1 MPVSAEIKAQI
12 FKHIPKTDVVEVVF
26 EGPFLV
32 IYLRNFHIYA
42 ERDDIPRRLA
52 QELKKRIRLKPAE
65 DEALDP
71 EEAEEKARRLIPKK
85 AIIHDVFFDTVNME
99 MQIELERPE
108 LVFVKPDLLKA
119 LRRETRWDVILH
131 RKPPIESLI
140 LDFIKGVLQ
149 STAKERKRFLRT
161 LGEEL
166 YHKEMQ
172 VRASG
177 KKNFVRV
184 VALGGYREVGRSC
197 TLVQTRNSRVIVDF
211 GAPMGKPRDDAE
223 ENGPYY
229 LYVAQPFDIDIHDID
244 EKKRSKY
251 PFLIPMSANS
261 LILTHAHMDHAGKI
275 PTLIRLGYRGPIYL
289 TKPTRDIAVALY
301 HDYVKLNRMER
312 GRPEFDIPDIKRFI
326 VQSIPIGYHETTDVA
341 PDIKLTFYH
350 AGHILGSA
358 IAHLHIGE
366 GFYNIVITGDIRYG
380 ESLMFRKA
388 ENRFPRVEAV
398 IVESTYGA
406 RDIPPRKKAVADLA
420 RIIDE
425 TVKGGG
431 KVIIP
436 VFAVGRAQEVML
448 AIEEAVSGGLMDRV
462 EVFMDGMIDETT
474 AIHTVYPE
482 YMAPLLR
489 DRITKYGENPF
500 LAPYFHFIRNASQRE
515 EVLDSAEPL
524 VVLTTSGMLTG
535 GPVME
540 YLRAWG
546 PNKLN
551 SLIFVG
557 YQAEGTLGRE
567 IQQGARTIVL
577 PDGEEISL
585 NLRIETVDGF
595 SGHSGSRDL
604 LRFLVHMHPRPKK
617 VILCHG
623 DEEAIKA
630 FRRRLQ
636 EVRLGWEV
644 LAPRNLDAI
653 RLR

>member
-1 MPVSAEIKAQI
+1 MPIPEDIREAV

-32 IYLRNFHIYA
+32 IYLRNFHVYA

-52 QELKKRIRLKPAE
+52 QELKKRIKLKPSE

-71 EEAEEKARRLIPKK
+71 EVAEEKVRALIPKK
-85 AIIHDVFFDTVNME
+85 AMVHDVFFDTVNME
-99 MQIELERPE
+99 MTVELEKPE

-119 LRRETRWDVILH
+119 LRRETRWDVILQ

-140 LDFIKGVLQ
+140 LDFIKGVLKG
-149 STAKERKRFLRT
+149 TARERKRYLRS

-166 YHKEMQ
+166 YNKEVQ
-172 VRASG
+172 ARASAR
-177 KKNFVRV
+177 KNFVRI

-197 TLVQTRNSRVIVDF
+197 TLIQTRHSRVVVDF
-211 GAPMGKPRDDAE
+211 GAPMGRPKDDAE
-223 ENGPYY
+223 ENGPYF
-229 LYVAQPFDIDIHDID
+229 LYVAQPFDVDIRDIEED
-244 EKKRSKY
+244 KRSKY
-251 PFLIPMSANS
+251 HFIIPMSANS
-261 LILTHAHMDHAGKI
+261 LVLTHAHMDHAGKI
-275 PTLIRLGYRGPIYL
+275 PTLIKLGYRGPIYL
-289 TKPTRDIAVALY
+289 TRPTRDIAVALY

-312 GRPEFDIPDIKRFI
+312 GRPEFDVQEIKRFI

-341 PDIKLTFYH
+341 PDMKLTFYH

-358 IAHLHIGE
+358 IAHFHIGE
-366 GFYNIVITGDIRYG
+366 GFYNVVVTGDIRYG
-380 ESLMFRKA
+380 DSLMFRRA

-406 RDIPPRKKAVADLA
+406 RDIPPRKRAVAELA
-420 RIIDE
+420 RIIGE
-425 TVKGGG
+425 TVRTGG

-448 AIEEAVSGGLMDRV
+448 AIEEAISGGQLERV
-462 EVFMDGMIDETT
+462 DVFMDGMIDETT

-489 DRITKYGENPF
+489 DRMTKYGENPF

-515 EVLDSAEPL
+515 EVLESTESL

-535 GPVME
+535 GPVIE
-540 YLRAWG
+540 YLRVWG
-546 PNKLN
+546 PNPSN
-551 SLIFVG
+551 TLIFVG

-567 IQQGARTIVL
+567 VQQGSRTIVL

-585 NLRIETVDGF
+585 NLRVETVDGF

-644 LAPRNLDAI
+644 LAPRNLDAV